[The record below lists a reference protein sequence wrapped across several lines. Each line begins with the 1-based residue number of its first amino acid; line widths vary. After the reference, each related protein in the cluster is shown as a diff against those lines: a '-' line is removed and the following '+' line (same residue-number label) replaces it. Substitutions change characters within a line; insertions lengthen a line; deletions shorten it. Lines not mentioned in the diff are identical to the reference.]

1 MWTNKIGVIVGLIF
15 MITFFSACSENE
27 VVAEPEA
34 VVVKAE
40 PIKQNGVMYVP
51 SELALIM
58 RNMYDNMELVNAH
71 LKAGEVVPDSLL
83 QGYEDML
90 TAEATNPDEIDDHY
104 FGFATGWLSELKVMR
119 ETPTLE
125 NYNNV
130 MNACVN
136 CHQSF
141 CPGPIPKI
149 KKLKL
154 IP

>member
-1 MWTNKIGVIVGLIF
+1 MWINKIGVIVGLIF
-15 MITFFSACSENE
+15 TVTLFSACSENE
-27 VVAEPEA
+27 VVAEPES
-34 VVVKAE
+34 VEIKAK

-58 RNMYDNMELVNAH
+58 RQMYDNMELVNAH
-71 LKAGEVVPDSLL
+71 LKAGEEVPDSLL

-90 TAEATNPDEIDDHY
+90 TAEATNPAEIDDHY

-130 MNACVN
+130 MNACVG

-154 IP
+154 VP

>member
-1 MWTNKIGVIVGLIF
+1 MWTNNIGVIVGLIF
-15 MITFFSACSENE
+15 TVTFFSACSENE
-27 VVAEPEA
+27 EANVPEVIEVEA
-34 VVVKAE
+34 K

-58 RNMYDNMELVNAH
+58 RKMYDNMELVNTH

-104 FGFATGWLSELKVMR
+104 FGFATGWLSELKVLR
-119 ETPTLE
+119 EVPTLE
-125 NYNNV
+125 NYNSV
-130 MNACVN
+130 MNACVH
-136 CHQSF
+136 CHESF

-154 IP
+154 VP